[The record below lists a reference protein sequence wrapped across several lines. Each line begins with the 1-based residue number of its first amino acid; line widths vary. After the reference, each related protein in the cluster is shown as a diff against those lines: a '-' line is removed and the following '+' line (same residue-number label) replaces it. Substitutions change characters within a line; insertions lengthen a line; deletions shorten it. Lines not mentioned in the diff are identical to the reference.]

1 MNRVKS
7 RSDLGHDDST
17 INIVVV
23 IIIIIIIIN
32 SQSKCFTYTIIK
44 ENDVSALKNLEK
56 STASDTVRFNTA
68 GALWIV
74 EKNDQPQNRA
84 ESAQHGTL
92 LRYSLF
98 VFQFQF
104 ISLIELEH

>member
-17 INIVVV
+17 VNIVVV
-23 IIIIIIIIN
+23 IIIIIIINN
-32 SQSKCFTYTIIK
+32 SQSKCCTYTIIK

-68 GALWIV
+68 GALWIL
-74 EKNDQPQNRA
+74 ERNDQPRNRA
-84 ESAQHGTL
+84 QSAQQGTL
-92 LRYSLF
+92 LRYSLL